1 MKILKAVGAAAVVDS
16 MDMELDIAKFE
27 VSVTPFPFAYQAT
40 LKNNLKK
47 YQIHTEK
54 ILFTCCGQDF
64 TEKYKLKEHLQLCG
78 YFRDIKQI
86 KKEIHTKKILFTC
99 CRQDFTEKYRLKEH
113 LKLCGRFTK
122 KEIHTKKILFTCCR
136 QDFTEKYKLKE
147 HVKLCGRFTSF
158 FQKSICNQN
167 YIKNDRMFESLK
179 EDGKYVA
186 KPVDLKDKD
195 KEKNIA
201 PNLKKQ
207 SRSLTKAEQHKIE
220 LEIKTT
226 KNDLTPYLQKK
237 RDTVDLKPI
246 KLPEIY
252 RNEIATIPS
261 NKNNSRDELSILKS
275 HPRTLKERQNNE
287 NILRNFNENHSDDMF
302 VSINHPSYFSK
313 LNLIENSFSSDSEDE
328 ENNFNDHNWTNRSPI
343 TKHVPNF
350 IGWSPTTPEH
360 IRGEDETTSRSSQLA
375 FVNKALFER
384 KKPKKSLRKG
394 ILQGKENLKNGRRHL
409 GDFVNKSVESY
420 FPKKKNQW
428 VLHRFLSDLEP
439 ALIDINKSQEDI
451 YDSAE
456 EMEPYFEDD
465 L

>member
-1 MKILKAVGAAAVVDS
+1 MLDSFRDEGKYVAGQLSNGEIHVKKVLVDIK
-16 MDMELDIAKFE
+16 DKEK
-27 VSVTPFPFAYQAT
+27 
-40 LKNNLKK
+40 
-47 YQIHTEK
+47 K

-86 KKEIHTKKILFTC
+86 
-99 CRQDFTEKYRLKEH
+99 
-113 LKLCGRFTK
+113 K

-328 ENNFNDHNWTNRSPI
+328 DEENNFNDHNWTNRSPI